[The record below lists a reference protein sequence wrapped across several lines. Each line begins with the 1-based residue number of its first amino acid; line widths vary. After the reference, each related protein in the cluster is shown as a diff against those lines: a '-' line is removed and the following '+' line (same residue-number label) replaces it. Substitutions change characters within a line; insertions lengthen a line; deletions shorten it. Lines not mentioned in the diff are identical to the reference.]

1 MASNRYG
8 RIYHSESNYI
18 NIRFPS
24 VDARREYADK
34 FQEYHAGHEHD
45 GAVPRFEEI
54 TAATIGG
61 FNVWDIPE
69 ADSVSIDGYHAYEIE
84 AYHERQDDRYIKY
97 DPPTCCVSP
106 LISIKRKFVDSSTLT
121 RHELSAVFG
130 DMPEQDY
137 QSLLESIQRDG
148 VMDEV
153 IRLIGDEVLDGWHRY
168 RAAKELNLIRTLR
181 FQQWDTREDHD
192 GDPAAFVLAR
202 NIERRHL
209 TPGQRAQIVVSFNQ
223 RFGHGGDRKSEDE
236 IKSPNGELKNRQEL
250 AKAAGVGTRTID
262 RAVKVEKAGKSE
274 MVIAGEKSASE
285 VLKAQEAETLLKKK
299 KRKLKA
305 LWDARLQACTDYVGD
320 RDSGNALLQH
330 QGLTLE
336 QLQDGFPLRHPA
348 IADAFQS
355 GMERTKLGEGFF
367 ERFQERVL
375 ESDVSLEDLEKECKA
390 ISIYA
395 HDISNWQEQDW
406 IQQMIRLKS
415 DRIKAQDANTEMWNA
430 FEKSDLSKN
439 LDKDDLQEVASKAL
453 QCPKNFPD
461 PMEMKR
467 PEIWV
472 CWFGAITRT
481 IEQESGWVKELL
493 DKFREDERLDADDE
507 KTSEVGEV
515 RNTVANPLGELP
527 EAQPTSPTSAEAL
540 EKFRTQKRDVYDQID
555 DTPPLLQWKDEFG
568 NTNSDKALHRV
579 MLAAYKHY
587 DLDEAL
593 LFSDQAIQDLSADEI
608 CKLTSRYY
616 LIARDFDVPMADWV
630 LALLE
635 ECEASEPE
643 VSEDAE
649 TAAAETSESKS
660 DTTITAEDAAQM
672 EREYPPI
679 DDATAETESD
689 KQDPTYDEWK
699 EKWEPQLIEVF
710 QSHGVEYGS
719 VAIDQGVMKDYE
731 KWPWNLSVEQLERLI
746 TESKTVVNHPK
757 IPEIAWKRNRGK
769 EGIIWALD
777 VLGLNKESV
786 DETTQAEKI
795 KAILGDD
802 TLNFITVCL
811 RNPDR
816 TLNYV
821 SFDGEGGDVDRPM
834 SDIPENILLEL
845 LKIAKNSDG
854 GRDV

>member
-8 RIYHSESNYI
+8 RIYHSESSYI

-24 VDARREYADK
+24 VDARREYAEK

-69 ADSVSIDGYHAYEIE
+69 ADSVSIDGYKAYEIE
-84 AYHERQDDRYIKY
+84 QYHERQDDRYIKY
-97 DPPTCCVSP
+97 DPPTCCVPP
-106 LISIKRKFVDSSTLT
+106 LISIEREFVDSSTLT

-137 QSLLESIQRDG
+137 QSLLESIRSDG
-148 VMDEV
+148 IMDEV

-168 RAAKELNLIRTLR
+168 RAARELNLIRTLR
-181 FQQWDTREDHD
+181 FQQWDTREDYD

-209 TPGQRAQIVVSFNQ
+209 TPGQRAQIVVSFAD
-223 RFGHGGDRKSEDE
+223 RFDHGGDRSNVP
-236 IKSPNGELKNRQEL
+236 SGTLKNRKEL
-250 AKAAGVGTRTID
+250 AEKANVGERTIS
-262 RAVKVEKAGKSE
+262 RAVAVEKAGKSE
-274 MVIAGEKSASE
+274 AVITGEKSASE
-285 VLKAQEAETLLKKK
+285 VLKEREAE
-299 KRKLKA
+299 
-305 LWDARLQACTDYVGD
+305 
-320 RDSGNALLQH
+320 NA
-330 QGLTLE
+330 E
-336 QLQDGFPLRHPA
+336 
-348 IADAFQS
+348 
-355 GMERTKLGEGFF
+355 K
-367 ERFQERVL
+367 
-375 ESDVSLEDLEKECKA
+375 DLEEA
-390 ISIYA
+390 REEVQASRRA
-395 HDISNWQEQDW
+395 
-406 IQQMIRLKS
+406 
-415 DRIKAQDANTEMWNA
+415 MWNA
-430 FEKSDLSKN
+430 RDETGLTSHSTPDEFQCAALKSLGLSEDARQYMYESVEDPLLDLPLSG
-439 LDKDDLQEVASKAL
+439 LRTWRSRFDTL
-453 QCPKNFPD
+453 
-461 PMEMKR
+461 KR
-467 PEIWV
+467 
-472 CWFGAITRT
+472 A
-481 IEQESGWVKELL
+481 IEQKAEWTVTLMSQSDAGEKL
-493 DKFREDERLDADDE
+493 EDSE
-507 KTSEVGEV
+507 KTD
-515 RNTVANPLGELP
+515 
-527 EAQPTSPTSAEAL
+527 AL

-608 CKLTSRYY
+608 CKLTSQYY

-635 ECEASEPE
+635 ECGGTSDPE
-643 VSEDAE
+643 SPEDAV
-649 TAAAETSESKS
+649 TTDTSTVK
-660 DTTITAEDAAQM
+660 ITAEEAAQM
-672 EREYPPI
+672 ERDYPTIENP
-679 DDATAETESD
+679 TAEPESD

-699 EKWEPQLIEVF
+699 EKWLPQLVDVF

-719 VAIDQGVMKDYE
+719 VAIDRGVMKDYE
-731 KWPWNLSVEQLERLI
+731 KWPWDLSVEQLKHLI
-746 TESKTVVNHPK
+746 TESKTVVEHPK

-769 EGIIWALD
+769 EGILWALD
-777 VLGLNKESV
+777 ALGLNKESV
-786 DETTQAEKI
+786 DETTQEEKI

-821 SFDGEGGDVDRPM
+821 SFDGEGGDDDRPM

-845 LKIAKNSDG
+845 LKIAKNSGEDEN
-854 GRDV
+854 V